1 MSNVQFKISSAL
13 KTIIGKELITDD
25 FIAMFELVKNS
36 FDANAKRVDIT
47 LESLGTKGAKIVIQD
62 NGDGMDKD
70 DIVGK
75 WLFVAYSA
83 KKQQQDYRDKIAG
96 GRIFAGAKGI
106 GRFSCDRLGEGLKM
120 YSKRKGQKGSWH
132 VLKVDWSRF
141 EVDAEKEFQNIPA
154 KYSSEDSIPYD
165 IRHGT
170 VLEITLLRSSDWGR
184 EKLLRLRRSLERLVN
199 PNQENDAKNFQIH
212 LHCPDE
218 SGEDARILDAAEAR
232 NEEVQAWQLVN
243 GPIRNFVF
251 ESLELRTAQIVVE
264 VISDGTEIRT
274 CLTDRG
280 RRVYELVE
288 KSPYASE
295 LDGVKITLFALNQAS
310 KNAFT
315 RRMGMR
321 VHDYGSV
328 FLYKNGFRIHPFGDP
343 GDDELGID
351 KRHQQGFFRTLG
363 TRDLSGRIEING
375 ANSAFQETSSRD
387 GGLIEN
393 KAFADLKELMIE
405 VALKR
410 LETFAIDLAK
420 FGTEK
425 GELPDA
431 ATMSKAEVKQAI
443 FEIITKLTRSKDVLR
458 VEYDADFLNI
468 LENRS
473 AESVSALLGNLKR
486 IAAQQDSPTLA
497 KEVSKA
503 ERQLNRLSKAKEE
516 AEIGE
521 ARERERAKRAENEA
535 RESQA
540 KAQEAEETAR
550 RAVLDAQEAKYR
562 EAQLDTQN
570 VFLKSVLSKDL
581 DHVLSLHHSIG
592 QDALTIEEYVFN
604 LLDLLKE
611 SSPPRPEQM
620 KVYLER
626 ISYRAKRITAI
637 TRFATQANHVAAQ
650 EEVPGDLVEFIREY
664 LLNIYHGFVLGP
676 QNRTIPIRFH
686 QAAKAA
692 FTTTFAPISV
702 SIIFDNLISN
712 ARKTQHKVS
721 AIDVTV
727 VESTNERL
735 VVSFRDDGVGIP
747 KRNMPQLFEVG
758 FSTTDGSG
766 LGLHHIKEIMTEM
779 GGEIEA
785 VVGGKQGA
793 EFMLTFRKR

>member
-47 LESLGTKGAKIVIQD
+47 LESLDSNRAKIVIQD

-83 KKQQQDYRDKIAG
+83 KKKQQDYRDKIAG

-141 EVDAEKEFQNIPA
+141 EVDAEKEFQSIPA
-154 KYSSEDSIPYD
+154 QYSSEDSIPYD

-184 EKLLRLRRSLERLVN
+184 DKLLRLRRSLERLVN
-199 PNQENDAKNFQIH
+199 PNQENDAKNFQIY

-218 SGEDARILDAAEAR
+218 RAEDARILDANEEQE
-232 NEEVQAWQLVN
+232 EEVQAWQLVN

-251 ESLELRTAQIVVE
+251 ESLELRTAQIFVE

-280 RRVYELVE
+280 RRVYDLIE
-288 KSPYASE
+288 KSPYAGE

-375 ANSAFQETSSRD
+375 NNSAFQETSSRD

-393 KAFADLKELMIE
+393 RAFTDLKELMIE

-486 IAAQQDSPTLA
+486 IAAQQDSPTIA

-503 ERQLNRLSKAKEE
+503 EKQLKRLSKAKEE
-516 AEIGE
+516 AEVGE
-521 ARERERAKRAENEA
+521 ARERQRARKAENEA
-535 RESQA
+535 RELQA

-570 VFLKSVLSKDL
+570 VFLKAVLSKDL
-581 DHVLSLHHSIG
+581 DHVVSLHHSIG
-592 QDALTIEEYVFN
+592 QDALTIEQYIFN
-604 LLDLLKE
+604 LLDILKE
-611 SSPPRPEQM
+611 NSTPRPEQM
-620 KVYLER
+620 KVPLER
-626 ISYRAKRITAI
+626 ISYLAKRIAAI

-650 EEVPGDLVEFIREY
+650 EEVPGDLIEFIREY

-676 QNRTIPIRFH
+676 QKRTIPIRFH
-686 QAAKAA
+686 QASKA
-692 FTTTFAPISV
+692 TFPTKYAPISV

-712 ARKTQHKVS
+712 ARKAQHKVS
-721 AIDVTV
+721 GIEVTV
-727 VESTNERL
+727 VESTDEHL
-735 VVSFRDDGVGIP
+735 VISFSDNGVGIP

-779 GGEIEA
+779 GGEIKA
-785 VVGGKQGA
+785 VAGRKQGA
-793 EFMLTFRKR
+793 EFLLTFRKR

>member
-70 DIVGK
+70 DISGK

-83 KKQQQDYRDKIAG
+83 KKKQQDYRDKIAG

-106 GRFSCDRLGEGLKM
+106 GRFSCDRLGESLKM
-120 YSKRKGQKGSWH
+120 YSKKKGQRGSWH
-132 VLKVDWSRF
+132 VLKVDWSKF

-154 KYSSEDSIPYD
+154 QYSSEDSIPYD

-170 VLEITLLRSSDWGR
+170 VLEITLLRSGDWGR

-199 PNQENDAKNFQIH
+199 PNQENDAKNFQIY

-218 SGEDARILDAAEAR
+218 SGEDARILDAAEER

-251 ESLELRTAQIVVE
+251 ESLELRTAQIFVE

-288 KSPYASE
+288 KSPYSSE

-405 VALKR
+405 VGLKR

-503 ERQLNRLSKAKEE
+503 ERQLKRLSKAKEE

-592 QDALTIEEYVFN
+592 QDALTIEQYVFN

-650 EEVPGDLVEFIREY
+650 EEFPGDLVEFIREY

-692 FTTTFAPISV
+692 FSTTFAPISV

-779 GGEIEA
+779 DGEIEA
-785 VVGGKQGA
+785 VSGRKQGA

>member
-36 FDANAKRVDIT
+36 FDANAKRVNISI
-47 LESLGTKGAKIVIQD
+47 ESLGTNGAKIVIQD
-62 NGDGMDKD
+62 NGDGMDKE
-70 DIVGK
+70 DIIGK

-83 KKQQQDYRDKIAG
+83 KKKQQDYRDKIAG

-106 GRFSCDRLGEGLKM
+106 GRFSCDRLGAGLKM
-120 YSKRKGQKGSWH
+120 YSKKKGQKGAWH
-132 VLKVDWSRF
+132 VLEVDWNKF
-141 EVDAEKEFQNIPA
+141 EVDAEKEFQKIPA
-154 KYSSEDSIPYD
+154 RYTSEDAIPYD
-165 IRHGT
+165 VRHGT
-170 VLEITLLRSSDWGR
+170 VLEITGLRSSDWGR
-184 EKLLRLRRSLERLVN
+184 EKILRLRRSLERLVN
-199 PNQENDAKNFQIH
+199 PNQENDAENFQIN
-212 LHCPDE
+212 LNCPDE
-218 SGEDARILDAAEAR
+218 RIEDERIREAAEER
-232 NEEVQAWQLVN
+232 QEEVQAWQLVN

-251 ESLELRTAQIVVE
+251 ESLELRTAQIFVE
-264 VISDGTEIRT
+264 VIADGSEIRT

-280 RRVYELVE
+280 RRVYELIE
-288 KSPYASE
+288 KSPYSVQ

-363 TRDLSGRIEING
+363 TRDLSGRIEVNG

-393 KAFADLKELMIE
+393 KAFTDLKELMIE

-431 ATMSKAEVKQAI
+431 TTMSKAEVKQAI
-443 FEIITKLTRSKDVLR
+443 FEIITKLTRSKDVLL

-486 IAAQQDSPTLA
+486 MAAQQNSPKLA

-503 ERQLNRLSKAKEE
+503 EKQLKRLSKAKEE

-521 ARERERAKRAENEA
+521 ARERERAKKAEEKA
-535 RESQA
+535 KESQA
-540 KAQEAEETAR
+540 KAMEAEEAAR

-562 EAQLDTQN
+562 ESQLDTQN
-570 VFLKSVLSKDL
+570 VFLKSMLSKDL
-581 DHVLSLHHSIG
+581 EHVLSLHHSIG
-592 QDALTIEEYVFN
+592 QDAQTIEQYVFN

-611 SSPPRPEQM
+611 NSTPRPEQM

-626 ISYRAKRITAI
+626 ISYRAKRINAI

-664 LLNIYHGFVLGP
+664 LLNIYHGYVLGP
-676 QNRTIPIRFH
+676 QNKTIPIRFH
-686 QAAKAA
+686 QASKAK
-692 FTTTFAPISV
+692 FPTTFAPISV

-721 AIDVTV
+721 GIDVAV
-727 VESTNERL
+727 VEATNEKL
-735 VVSFRDDGVGIP
+735 VIRFCDDGVGIP
-747 KRNMPQLFEVG
+747 KRNMPHLFDVG

-766 LGLHHIKEIMTEM
+766 LGLHHVKEILSEM
-779 GGEIEA
+779 DGEIKA
-785 VVGGKQGA
+785 NAGQKKGA
-793 EFMLTFRKR
+793 EFILTFHKR

>member
-47 LESLGTKGAKIVIQD
+47 LESLATKGAKIVIQD

-83 KKQQQDYRDKIAG
+83 KKKQQDYRDKIAG

-120 YSKRKGQKGSWH
+120 YSKGEGQKGSWH

-141 EVDAEKEFQNIPA
+141 EVDAEKEFQNIA
-154 KYSSEDSIPYD
+154 AQYSSEDAIPYD

-170 VLEITLLRSSDWGR
+170 ILEITGLRSHDWGR

-199 PNQENDAKNFQIH
+199 PNQENDSDNFQIH

-218 SGEDARILDAAEAR
+218 RLEDSRIRKET
-232 NEEVQAWQLVN
+232 EERQEEIQAWQLVN
-243 GPIRNFVF
+243 GPIKNFVF
-251 ESLELRTAQIVVE
+251 ENLELKTAQILVE
-264 VISDGTEIRT
+264 VISEGTEVRT

-288 KSPYASE
+288 KSPYVKD
-295 LDGVKITLFALNQAS
+295 LNGVKITLFALNMAA

-321 VHDYGSV
+321 VFNYGSV

-343 GDDELGID
+343 GDDHLGID
-351 KRHQQGFFRTLG
+351 HRHQQGFMRTLG

-375 ANSAFQETSSRD
+375 PSLAFQETSSRD
-387 GGLIEN
+387 GGLIQN
-393 KAFADLKELMIE
+393 KAFGDLKELMIE
-405 VALKR
+405 FALGR
-410 LETFAIDLAK
+410 LEAFVIDLAK
-420 FGTEK
+420 FGTER
-425 GELPDA
+425 GELPDPE
-431 ATMSKAEVKQAI
+431 TMSKAAVKQAI

-486 IAAQQDSPTLA
+486 IATQQDSPTLA

-503 ERQLNRLSKAKEE
+503 EKQLKRLSKAKEE
-516 AEIGE
+516 AEVGE
-521 ARERERAKRAENEA
+521 ARERERAKKAENEA

-592 QDALTIEEYVFN
+592 QDALTIEQYVFN

-611 SSPPRPEQM
+611 NSTPRPEQM

-686 QAAKAA
+686 QAAKAT
-692 FTTTFAPISV
+692 FPTTFAPISV

-721 AIDVTV
+721 GIEVTV
-727 VESTNERL
+727 VESTDELL
-735 VVSFRDDGVGIP
+735 VVSFSDDGVGIP
-747 KRNMPQLFEVG
+747 KRNIPQLYEVG

-779 GGEIEA
+779 GGEIKA
-785 VVGGKQGA
+785 VTGRKQGA
-793 EFMLTFRKR
+793 EFILTFQKR

>member
-36 FDANAKRVDIT
+36 FDANAKQVDIT
-47 LESLGTKGAKIVIQD
+47 IESLGSKEAKIVIQD

-83 KKQQQDYRDKIAG
+83 KKKQQDYRDKISG

-106 GRFSCDRLGEGLKM
+106 GRFSCDRLGEKLKM
-120 YSKRKGQKGSWH
+120 YSKKKGQKGAWH

-141 EVDAEKEFQNIPA
+141 EVDAEKEFQNISA
-154 KYSSEDSIPYD
+154 HYTTEDVIPYD

-170 VLEITLLRSSDWGR
+170 VLEISGLRSEDWGR
-184 EKLLRLRRSLERLVN
+184 DKIIRLRRSLERLVN
-199 PNQENDAKNFQIH
+199 PNQENDSDNFQIH

-218 SGEDARILDAAEAR
+218 EETDQSIRAAAEER
-232 NEEVQAWQLVN
+232 QEEVEAWQLVN
-243 GPIRNFVF
+243 GHVKNFVF
-251 ESLELRTAQIVVE
+251 ESLELRTAQIHVE
-264 VISDGTEIRT
+264 VVSDGTEIRT
-274 CLTDRG
+274 CLMDRG
-280 RRVYELVE
+280 RRVYDIAE
-288 KSPYASE
+288 KSPYSKE
-295 LDGVKITLFALNQAS
+295 LEGIKITLFALNQAA

-321 VHDYGSV
+321 VYNYGSI

-343 GDDELGID
+343 GDDHLGID
-351 KRHQQGFFRTLG
+351 HRHQQGFMRTLG
-363 TRDLSGRIEING
+363 TRDLFGRIEING
-375 ANSAFQETSSRD
+375 PNPAFQETSSRD
-387 GGLIEN
+387 GGLIQN
-393 KAFADLKELMIE
+393 KAFDDLKELMIE

-410 LETFAIDLAK
+410 LETFAIDLAR
-420 FGTEK
+420 FGTER
-425 GELPDA
+425 GELPDE
-431 ATMSKAEVKQAI
+431 ATMSKGEVKQAI
-443 FEIITKLTRSKDVLR
+443 FEIVTKLTRSQDVLS

-486 IAAQQDSPTLA
+486 IATQQNSPSLA

-503 ERQLNRLSKAKEE
+503 EKQLKRLSMAKDE
-516 AEIGE
+516 AEVGE
-521 ARERERAKRAENEA
+521 SRERERAKRSEKEA

-540 KAQEAEETAR
+540 KALEAEEKAR
-550 RAVLDAQEAKYR
+550 RAALDAQEAKYR

-570 VFLKSVLSKDL
+570 VFLKAVLSKDL

-592 QDALTIEEYVFN
+592 QDAQTIEQYVFN

-611 SSPPRPEQM
+611 NSASRPDQM

-676 QNRTIPIRFH
+676 HNRTIPIRFI
-686 QAAKAA
+686 QASKAT
-692 FTTTFAPISV
+692 FSTTFAPISV

-721 AIDVTV
+721 EIVVTIL
-727 VESTNERL
+727 ESTDAKL
-735 VVSFRDDGVGIP
+735 VVSFSDDGVGIP
-747 KRNMPQLFEVG
+747 RRNMSQLFEVG

-779 GGEIEA
+779 GGEIKA
-785 VVGGKQGA
+785 VTGRKQGA
-793 EFMLTFRKR
+793 EFILTFHKR

>member
-47 LESLGTKGAKIVIQD
+47 LESLGSKGAKIVIQD

-83 KKQQQDYRDKIAG
+83 KKKQQDYRDKIAG

-106 GRFSCDRLGEGLKM
+106 GRFSCDRLGEGLKI
-120 YSKRKGQKGSWH
+120 YSKKKGQKGSWH
-132 VLKVDWSRF
+132 VLKVDWRRF

-154 KYSSEDSIPYD
+154 EYASQDAIPYD
-165 IRHGT
+165 LRHGT
-170 VLEITLLRSSDWGR
+170 VLEITALRGHDWGR
-184 EKLLRLRRSLERLVN
+184 DKLLRLRRSLERLVN

-212 LHCPDE
+212 LQCPDE
-218 SGEDARILDAAEAR
+218 QIEDARICAEAEQR
-232 NEEVQAWQLVN
+232 EEEIHAWQLVN
-243 GPIRNFVF
+243 GPIKNFVF
-251 ESLELRTAQIVVE
+251 ESLEFRTAQILVE
-264 VISDGTEIRT
+264 VLSGGTEIRT

-280 RRVYELVE
+280 RRVYDLVE
-288 KSPYASE
+288 KSPYVKD
-295 LDGVKITLFALNQAS
+295 LDGVRIILFALNMGA

-321 VHDYGSV
+321 VYEYGSV

-343 GDDELGID
+343 GNDSLGID
-351 KRHQQGFFRTLG
+351 KRYTQGVFRRLG

-375 ANSAFQETSSRD
+375 ANVEFQETSSRD

-393 KAFADLKELMIE
+393 QAYADLKHLMVE
-405 VALKR
+405 VALER
-410 LETFAIDLAK
+410 LESFVIDLVK
-420 FGTEK
+420 FGTER
-425 GELPDA
+425 GELPDPE
-431 ATMSKAEVKQAI
+431 TMSKAAVKQAI
-443 FEIITKLTRSKDVLR
+443 FEIITKLTRSKDVIR
-458 VEYDADFLNI
+458 VDYDADFLNI

-486 IAAQQDSPTLA
+486 IAAQQDSPALA

-503 ERQLNRLSKAKEE
+503 ERQLKRLSKAKEE
-516 AEIGE
+516 AEVGE
-521 ARERERAKRAENEA
+521 ARERERAKKAENEA

-592 QDALTIEEYVFN
+592 QDALTIEQYVFN

-611 SSPPRPEQM
+611 NSTPRPEQM

-686 QAAKAA
+686 QAPKAT
-692 FTTTFAPISV
+692 FSTTFAPISV

-721 AIDVTV
+721 GIEVTV
-727 VESTNERL
+727 VESTDEQL
-735 VVSFRDDGVGIP
+735 VVSFSDDGVGIP

-779 GGEIEA
+779 GGEIKA
-785 VVGGKQGA
+785 VTGRKQGA
-793 EFMLTFRKR
+793 EFILKFQKR